1 MNRAKAKR
9 QHFADDRQEPAIDEP
24 KRPTLLSG
32 RFILL
37 GVMIL
42 LVAGG
47 IVGLSLSVPKKRP
60 PAAAATT
67 QPFFSGRPIDLAGGI
82 NNPSPWQYDPVT
94 DRYWNPSAGH
104 NHWEPGRPPQNP
116 GAATTTAGSTFS
128 SGDPAIVNP
137 EPWQYDPVTDKHW
150 VATVG
155 HNHWHSGRPPQNPGA
170 TTTTAGP
177 TFTPSF
183 NPTSRPSSGVPAIAD
198 PQPWQYDPVTNKY
211 WDPRVGHAHWHA
223 GQPPPFDQREA
234 TPPKVVLPAAPGKP

>member
-9 QHFADDRQEPAIDEP
+9 QHFAVERQEPAIDEP

-32 RFILL
+32 RLILL
-37 GVMIL
+37 CVMIL

-60 PAAAATT
+60 PTAAATT
-67 QPFFSGRPIDLAGGI
+67 QPFFSGTPIDLTGGI
-82 NNPSPWQYDPVT
+82 PNPSPWQYDPVT
-94 DRYWNPSAGH
+94 DR
-104 NHWEPGRPPQNP
+104 
-116 GAATTTAGSTFS
+116 
-128 SGDPAIVNP
+128 
-137 EPWQYDPVTDKHW
+137 HW

-155 HNHWHSGRPPQNPGA
+155 HNHWHQGRPPQSPGT